1 MWVFTPE
8 TLQTFAQ
15 IAVWTKRQRVWYC
28 DVRAVFDACLTGMLK
43 VKDRFVA
50 DTPCIVP
57 HIVPHC
63 IVPHCTGPHIALHWS
78 NTRAESAVCVW
89 GFLVLVG
96 EFCLP
101 SKMWRYKQN
110 LQVKSKQDEN
120 KYENR
125 VDLCNCLKMSV
136 RQFKDPRGLFSQTL
150 GVIHELRN
158 RG

>member
-1 MWVFTPE
+1 MSVFTLE

-101 SKMWRYKQN
+101 
-110 LQVKSKQDEN
+110 LQDVEIQAELTGKSKARREH
-120 KYENR
+120 R
-125 VDLCNCLKMSV
+125 VDLCNGLKMSV

-150 GVIHELRN
+150 DLGGWVI
-158 RG
+158 